1 MTNQQLPTPIVLV
14 VEDEDLLRCIAVDLV
29 KDAGFDALQA
39 ANRIKRLL
47 SLRSDPTSRYF
58 LRTFICPAA

>member
-47 SLRSDPTSRYF
+47 SLRSEPTSR
-58 LRTFICPAA
+58 